1 MLKKII
7 ATLFTKG
14 FVALINLVIL
24 LVSSR
29 QLGGDVRGQ
38 VSLLI
43 LNIAIIQAINEI
55 YTGYA
60 LVYFVPKFSLKK
72 LYKNGVLFSVLCTIA
87 STVVFFSISFFS
99 NKQWAHE
106 IKEQLVH
113 ITILSFIIIIHSFH
127 GVIIL
132 AKEKIKLYNFLNFF
146 QPTVLLVVLSL
157 NIFILKNNTI
167 SSYITA
173 LYVSFASS
181 LIISSYGM
189 IIIFKNNIMETR
201 LFNGSLIFRNGFNN
215 QLANLSHMLSNRY
228 NFYLISSN
236 ALVGVFST
244 SATLIES
251 VLIIS
256 SSAAA
261 IILTHIANRKDE
273 AEHVRITYLLSKIC
287 FILSAFAILVL
298 LFIPAEFF
306 TFLLGKDY
314 SLTKQIMLAL
324 APGILFISFSTIIS
338 HYFSGLGK
346 QRLIAIANLSG
357 LFTTIVSSYFLINKY
372 QIFGACYA
380 TCLSYFVASF
390 VLVIMFMKENKL
402 KFISLFRMKDDLVF
416 LKSVK

>member
-14 FVALINLVIL
+14 FVALINLAIL
-24 LVSSR
+24 LISSR

-60 LVYFVPKFSLKK
+60 LVYFIPRFSLKK
-72 LYKNGVLFSVLCTIA
+72 IYRNGFLFSVLCTIL
-87 STVVFFSISFFS
+87 SSLVFFSISFFS
-99 NKQWAHE
+99 KKQWAHE
-106 IKEQLVH
+106 IKDQLLN

-127 GVIIL
+127 GVVIL
-132 AKEKIKLYNFLNFF
+132 AKEKIRLYNFLNFF
-146 QPTVLLVVLSL
+146 QPALLLTIL
-157 NIFILKNNTI
+157 PINIFVLENNTI
-167 SSYITA
+167 MSYIIA
-173 LYVSFASS
+173 LYISFTAS
-181 LIISSYGM
+181 LIISTYG
-189 IIIFKNNIMETR
+189 IVIIFKDNFKDTDI
-201 LFNGSLIFRNGFNN
+201 FNASLIFKNGFNN

-244 SATLIES
+244 STTLIES

-273 AEHVRITYLLSKIC
+273 SNHVRITFLLSKIC
-287 FILSAFAILVL
+287 FVLSAFAILVL
-298 LFIPAEFF
+298 LFIPSDFF

-314 SLTKQIMLAL
+314 TLTKPIMLAL

-346 QRLIAIANLSG
+346 QRLIAIANFSG
-357 LFTTIVSSYFLINKY
+357 LFTTIVSSYFLISKF

-380 TCLSYFVASF
+380 TCLSYFVASI
-390 VLVIMFMKENKL
+390 VLVIMFMKENRL
-402 KFISLFRMKDDLVF
+402 SFLSLFKLKDDLVF
-416 LKSVK
+416 FKSIK

>member
-14 FVALINLVIL
+14 FVALINLAIL
-24 LVSSR
+24 LISSR

-60 LVYFVPKFSLKK
+60 LVYFIPQFSLKK
-72 LYKNGVLFSVLCTIA
+72 LYHNGFLFSVLCTVI
-87 STVVFFSISFFS
+87 SSLVFFSISFFS
-99 NKQWAHE
+99 EKQWAHE
-106 IKEQLVH
+106 IKDQLLH

-132 AKEKIKLYNFLNFF
+132 AKEKIRLYNFLNFF
-146 QPTVLLVVLSL
+146 QPALLLTVLSI
-157 NIFILKNNTI
+157 NIFVLKNNTI
-167 SSYITA
+167 MSYIIA
-173 LYVSFASS
+173 LYISFASS
-181 LIISSYGM
+181 LLFSSYGM
-189 IIIFKNNIMETR
+189 YTIFKNNFKETS
-201 LFNGSLIFRNGFNN
+201 LFNAGVIFKNGFNN

-244 SATLIES
+244 STTLIES

-261 IILTHIANRKDE
+261 IILTHIANRKEE
-273 AEHVRITYLLSKIC
+273 ASHVRITFLLSKIC
-287 FILSAFAILVL
+287 FVLSAFAILVL
-298 LFIPAEFF
+298 LFIPSDFF
-306 TFLLGKDY
+306 NFLLGKDY
-314 SLTKQIMLAL
+314 SLTKPIMLAL

-346 QRLIAIANLSG
+346 QRLIAIANFSG
-357 LFTTIVSSYFLINKY
+357 LFTTIVSSYFLIHTF

-380 TCLSYFVASF
+380 TCLSYFVASI
-390 VLVIMFMKENKL
+390 VLVIMFMRENKL
-402 KFISLFRMKDDLVF
+402 SFLSLFRIKDDLVF
-416 LKSVK
+416 FKSMK

>member
-14 FVALINLVIL
+14 FVALINLLIL
-24 LVSSR
+24 LISSR

-60 LVYFVPKFSLKK
+60 LVYFIPRFSLKK
-72 LYKNGVLFSVLCTIA
+72 IYQNGFLFSVLCTILC
-87 STVVFFSISFFS
+87 SLLFFSISFFS
-99 NKQWAHE
+99 EKQWAHE
-106 IKEQLVH
+106 IKGQLLH
-113 ITILSFIIIIHSFH
+113 ITILSFLIIIHSFH
-127 GVIIL
+127 GVVIL
-132 AKEKIKLYNFLNFF
+132 AKEKIRLYNFLNFF
-146 QPTVLLVVLSL
+146 QPAFLLMVLSI

-167 SSYITA
+167 MSYIIA
-173 LYVSFASS
+173 LYISFATS
-181 LIISSYGM
+181 LAFSSYG
-189 IIIFKNNIMETR
+189 IYTIFKNNFKETS
-201 LFNGSLIFRNGFNN
+201 LFNAGLIFKNGFNN

-244 SATLIES
+244 STTLIES

-261 IILTHIANRKDE
+261 IILTHIANRKEE
-273 AEHVRITYLLSKIC
+273 ASHVRITFLLSKIC
-287 FILSAFAILVL
+287 FVLSAFAIFVL
-298 LFIPAEFF
+298 LFIPSDFF
-306 TFLLGKDY
+306 NFLLGKDY
-314 SLTKQIMLAL
+314 SLTKPIMLAL

-346 QRLIAIANLSG
+346 QRLIAIANFFG
-357 LFTTIVSSYFLINKY
+357 GHFQSYINK
-372 QIFGACYA
+372 
-380 TCLSYFVASF
+380 T
-390 VLVIMFMKENKL
+390 
-402 KFISLFRMKDDLVF
+402 
-416 LKSVK
+416 